1 MTEIEDRRDRR
12 NLMLC
17 LFWICVSAAF
27 LVVVPEIGSSAGESG
42 KMKFQIRADGQIAT
56 ATLLDT
62 AAARDFALLLPPIAY
77 ADGLCRNRKNKR
89 SAKSIATDGAPAGE
103 QPAAGD
109 IAYYSPWGNLAIF
122 HQRFRY
128 SARLVKLGHID
139 EGLQV
144 LARSGPIKV
153 TIEPLP

>member
-1 MTEIEDRRDRR
+1 M
-12 NLMLC
+12 
-17 LFWICVSAAF
+17 SAAF
-27 LVVVPEIGSSAGESG
+27 LMFVPEIGFSAGESG
-42 KMKFQIRADGQIAT
+42 KMKIQIRVDDQIAV

-62 AAARDFALLLPPIAY
+62 AAARDFASLLPLTLTLTDY
-77 ADGLCRNRKNKR
+77 AAIEKISDLPKR
-89 SAKSIATDGAPAGE
+89 LSIEGVPAGE

-128 SARLVKLGHID
+128 SAGLVKLGHID
-139 EGLQV
+139 EGLQL

-153 TIEPLP
+153 MIERQP